1 MIYKYICLF
10 GIDFSKYDMIDTPLQ
25 KSPKAIFFLAR
36 SSMNH
41 ERSSSLFQQAKA
53 AIPGGVNSP
62 VRAFKSVGADPL
74 FIKRASGCHIFDED
88 DNTFIDYVGSWG
100 PMIVGHC
107 HPDVIKAVQD
117 TMASGA
123 SFGAPTERETILAN
137 MVIDAVPSIEMVRMV
152 SSGTEATMSA
162 IRLARG
168 YTGRDKILKFS
179 GCYHGHSDA
188 LLVKAGSGAATFGV
202 PDSPG
207 VPADFAKHTL
217 TAEYNSLESV
227 NTLIANNKDAIA
239 CIIVEPVAGNMGT
252 VPPREGFLEGLREI
266 CTNEGIVLI
275 FDEVMSGFRVAYGG
289 VQELYGVTP
298 DMTTLGKIIGGGL
311 PVGAFGGKRDIM
323 EKLSPSGGIYQAGT
337 LSGNPLAM
345 SAGIATLNILK
356 QPGFYQTLE
365 EKSRAIAEGIAK
377 AAKDAGYPIYS
388 TRVGSMFCAFFSKN
402 EVHDWQTAS
411 QCDTKAF
418 AKYFLAMLDEGI
430 YLAPSQFETAFVSA
444 AHSEVDI
451 EKTIAAAAKCFK
463 LIA

>member
-1 MIYKYICLF
+1 
-10 GIDFSKYDMIDTPLQ
+10 
-25 KSPKAIFFLAR
+25 
-36 SSMNH
+36 MNH
-41 ERSSSLFQQAKA
+41 ERSSTLFQQAKA
-53 AIPGGVNSP
+53 VIPGGVNSP

-74 FIKRASGCHIFDED
+74 FIKKAAGCRITDED
-88 DNTFIDYVGSWG
+88 GNSYIDYIGSWG

-107 HPDVIKAVQD
+107 HPQVVEAVKR
-117 TMASGA
+117 TMDDGA
-123 SFGAPTERETILAN
+123 SFGAPTEREITLAR
-137 MVIDAVPSIEMVRMV
+137 MVIEAVPSIEMVRMV

-179 GCYHGHSDA
+179 GCYHGHADA

-207 VPADFAKHTL
+207 VPVDFAKHTL

-227 NTLIANNKDAIA
+227 KALVAENRGAIA

-252 VPPREGFLEGLREI
+252 VPPREGFLEGLRKL

-289 VQELYGVTP
+289 AQELFGITP

-311 PVGAFGGKRDIM
+311 PVGAFGGKREIM

-345 SAGIATLNILK
+345 TAGIETLKLLQ
-356 QPGFYQTLE
+356 QPGFYARLE
-365 EKSRAIAEGIAK
+365 EKSRQVAEGIAQ
-377 AAKDAGYPIYS
+377 AAAAAGYPIYS
-388 TRVGSMFCAFFSKN
+388 TRVGSMFCAFFTN
-402 EVHDWQTAS
+402 AEVRDWPTAAA
-411 QCDTKAF
+411 CDTKAF
-418 AKYFLAMLDEGI
+418 ARYFLGMLNEGV

-444 AHSEVDI
+444 AHSDDDI